1 MAGPKKP
8 LDDKT
13 ESLKK
18 YGALNPHP
26 HKVAEKTFSDSA
38 LEFFDP
44 RDLVQVKY
52 EMLRAVEKE
61 GRSVKHSS
69 EAFGFSRPAFY
80 QVQSQFKQGGVTGLV
95 KKRPGPKSAHKL
107 TDDIMA
113 FIEEKVK
120 DGKPLRARKLAPLIR
135 EKFGKDVHPRTIER
149 AVTRRKKK
157 EKMTVRKSQLVQYES
172 LRLQVL
178 NRYGDFSE
186 RGLGL
191 ALFIRQGMLA
201 WIELCHRCIP
211 PNSNRQKRAKIPV
224 LAHETTSE
232 MIKVMANIT
241 LFNLEEAL
249 V

>member
-1 MAGPKKP
+1 MARAKQPK
-8 LDDKT
+8 DDKT

-26 HKVAEKTFSDSA
+26 QKVVEKPFSDSA

-107 TDDIMA
+107 TADVLA
-113 FIEEKVK
+113 FIEEKIEE
-120 DGKPLRARKLAPLIR
+120 GKPLRARKLAPLIR
-135 EKFGKDVHPRTIER
+135 EKFEKDVHPRTIER
-149 AVTRRKKK
+149 AVMRRKKK
-157 EKMTVRKSQLVQYES
+157 RK
-172 LRLQVL
+172 
-178 NRYGDFSE
+178 
-186 RGLGL
+186 
-191 ALFIRQGMLA
+191 
-201 WIELCHRCIP
+201 
-211 PNSNRQKRAKIPV
+211 
-224 LAHETTSE
+224 
-232 MIKVMANIT
+232 
-241 LFNLEEAL
+241 
-249 V
+249 